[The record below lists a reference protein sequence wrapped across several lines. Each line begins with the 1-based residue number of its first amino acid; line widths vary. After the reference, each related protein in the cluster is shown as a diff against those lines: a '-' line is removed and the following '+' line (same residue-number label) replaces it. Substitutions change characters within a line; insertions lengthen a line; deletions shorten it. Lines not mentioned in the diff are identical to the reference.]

1 MELMLVT
8 YRNALGFMATPNK
21 LLGLSKLY
29 LIWIYIYIYIY
40 KTNVP
45 IYRVLS
51 IV

>member
-8 YRNALGFMATPNK
+8 YVNALGFMATPNK

-29 LIWIYIYIYIY
+29 LMWRYI
-40 KTNVP
+40 TNVP
-45 IYRVLS
+45 IYRVLI